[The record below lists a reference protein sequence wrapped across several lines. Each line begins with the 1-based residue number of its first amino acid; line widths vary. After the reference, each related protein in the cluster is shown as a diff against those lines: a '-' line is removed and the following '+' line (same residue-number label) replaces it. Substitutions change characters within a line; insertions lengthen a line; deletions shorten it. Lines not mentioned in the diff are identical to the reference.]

1 MSQDRALRD
10 RSVEELEA
18 LSLDLAR
25 DLFLLRSERRTG
37 GKVEQPHL
45 FREKRRERARVLT
58 LLNEKCCDRKRKK

>member
-1 MSQDRALRD
+1 MSQDKALRD
-10 RSVEELEA
+10 QSVEELRA
-18 LSLDLAR
+18 LSVELAR

-58 LLNEKCCDRKRKK
+58 LLNEKCREGKR